1 MRHLYNLFTVG
12 GVHYIPDGGMLNIR
26 TENGG
31 YYTFRTQAN
40 YAPTFGGKH
49 TLEVSAG
56 FEFRETKTRT
66 TSSMLFGYDDQ
77 TQVNSNNMMN
87 FEKLLEL
94 NKSGISDL
102 GETIPR

>member
-12 GVHYIPDGGMLNIR
+12 GVHYIPDGGMLDIR

-56 FEFRETKTRT
+56 FEFRETKRVQPHRC
-66 TSSMLFGYDDQ
+66 F
-77 TQVNSNNMMN
+77 
-87 FEKLLEL
+87 
-94 NKSGISDL
+94 SGM
-102 GETIPR
+102 TIRHR